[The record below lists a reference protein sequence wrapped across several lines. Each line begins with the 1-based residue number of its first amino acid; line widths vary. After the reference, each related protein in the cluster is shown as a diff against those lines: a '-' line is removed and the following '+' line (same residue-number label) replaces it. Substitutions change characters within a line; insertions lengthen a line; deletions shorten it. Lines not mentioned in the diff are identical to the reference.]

1 MKAKQSDDTEDA
13 EDTEESDLIQD
24 LPAAVIQDPVD
35 IKVDV

>member
-1 MKAKQSDDTEDA
+1 MKAKQSDDTEN